1 MSAPALYHAE
11 SHNGLYSLFIFLPKT
26 GNEKESNQTF
36 AVSGVTGWG
45 WYICKL
51 RQSRS
56 CDALG
61 AKPRR
66 SKNRQGKKD

>member
-11 SHNGLYSLFIFLPKT
+11 SHNSLYSLFIFLSKT
-26 GNEKESNQTF
+26 ENEKESNQIF

-45 WYICKL
+45 WYICNL
-51 RQSRS
+51 RLSRS
-56 CDALG
+56 CSALG
-61 AKPRR
+61 ANPRR